1 NDTLSF
7 SPLGQRYSPISN
19 TCAQPTGKD
28 MRQELGRHIKLF
40 ISLLWGSNHKPP
52 EFPSDELTF
61 TQHTPGCW
69 IARYLGI
76 SKNTVTGIV
85 RRHRETA

>member
-1 NDTLSF
+1 MAAYSCQCAVACACIGVGSGWGRNDTLSF
-7 SPLGQRYSPISN
+7 SPLGQRYSPVRN

-61 TQHTPGCW
+61 TLHTPGC
-69 IARYLGI
+69 
-76 SKNTVTGIV
+76 
-85 RRHRETA
+85 

>member
-1 NDTLSF
+1 
-7 SPLGQRYSPISN
+7 
-19 TCAQPTGKD
+19 

-40 ISLLWGSNHKPP
+40 ISPLWVLP
-52 EFPSDELTF
+52 EFPSADLTF
-61 TQHTPGCW
+61 TLRAPRYW